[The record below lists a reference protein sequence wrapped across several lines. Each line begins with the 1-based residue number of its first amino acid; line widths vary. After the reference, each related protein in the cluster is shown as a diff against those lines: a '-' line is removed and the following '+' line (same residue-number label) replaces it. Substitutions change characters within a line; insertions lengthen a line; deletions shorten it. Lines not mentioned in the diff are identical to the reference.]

1 MTLPT
6 PKAGILSITPYVPGK
21 TSRAQ
26 NVKPLKLSSNE
37 NSYGPSPQAIAA
49 LNEAATSFQRYPDG
63 GSLKL
68 REAIASVHDLD
79 AEQIVCGAGSDELIG
94 LLVHAYAGAGDE
106 VLYPEHGFLMYKI
119 YALGCGATPVEAK
132 ETNLTTN
139 VDALLAAVTP
149 RTKMVFLANPNNPTG
164 SYISATEL
172 KRLRDGLREDILLI
186 VDGAYA
192 EFVEEH
198 DYSDGMELA
207 LSTPNTVILRT
218 FSKIYGLGGLRIGW
232 MVAHASIIDVMN
244 RLRSPFNVSAAAQA
258 AGAAAI
264 RDTAYTEDMVRKHAE
279 GRAFLAAE
287 CSRLGLKPY
296 PSVANFVL
304 VDFGTQEKAEHVLNG
319 LLEQAIYI
327 RDTMAYKLP
336 TCLRMT
342 VGTME
347 ENQKLIAAIAA
358 LLKA

>member
-6 PKAGILSITPYVPGK
+6 PKSGILSITPYVPGK

-37 NSYGPSPQAIAA
+37 NSYGPSPKAVAA
-49 LNEAATSFQRYPDG
+49 LEAAASSFQRYPDG
-63 GSLKL
+63 GSSAL
-68 REAIASVHDLD
+68 RAAIADVHRITP
-79 AEQIVCGAGSDELIG
+79 EQIVCGAGSDELIG

-132 ETNLTTN
+132 ETNLTTD

-164 SYISATEL
+164 SYISSDEM
-172 KRLRDGLREDILLI
+172 KRLRTHLREDILLVI
-186 VDGAYA
+186 DGAYA
-192 EFVEEH
+192 EFVEET
-198 DYSDGMELA
+198 DYNDGLELA
-207 LSTPNTVILRT
+207 LSTPNTVMLRT

-232 MVAHASIIDVMN
+232 MVAGAKIIDVIN
-244 RLRSPFNVSAAAQA
+244 RLRSPFNVSSAAQV

-264 RDTAYTEDMVRKHAE
+264 TDTAYTAQMIRKNAE
-279 GRAFLAAE
+279 GLAYLRADTQ
-287 CSRLGLKPY
+287 RLGLKPY

-327 RDTMAYKLP
+327 RDTIAYKLP

-347 ENQKLIAAIAA
+347 ENKRLMMAIEG
-358 LLKA
+358 LL